1 MRQSHNFAKEE
12 TSWQE
17 KLKHTYKIHC
27 FASEPASLDYI
38 ALFVSVLKK
47 Y

>member
-27 FASEPASLDYI
+27 FASEPASSDNI
-38 ALFVSVLKK
+38 ALFVAVLKK